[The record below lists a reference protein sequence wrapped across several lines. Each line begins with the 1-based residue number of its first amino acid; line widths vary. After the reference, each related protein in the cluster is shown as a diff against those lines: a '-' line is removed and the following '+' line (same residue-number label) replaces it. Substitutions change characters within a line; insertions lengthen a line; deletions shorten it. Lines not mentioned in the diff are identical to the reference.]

1 MKPIARTAPAVAD
14 RNTKKIQRPATP
26 GASPL
31 QAQKGPADGPG
42 GANANT
48 DVKKGASIMV
58 ANDDNADGPLT
69 AMTALPQF
77 LVMLIIDLILLLPLA
92 IVRAIRS
99 RQDQLEELGLV
110 RVESTAPFEVVSD
123 DRPHTN
129 VVDWVRAF
137 RQRHGR
143 DPKIAELQDSFPEVP
158 RTTAWRRIKSA

>member
-1 MKPIARTAPAVAD
+1 
-14 RNTKKIQRPATP
+14 
-26 GASPL
+26 
-31 QAQKGPADGPG
+31 
-42 GANANT
+42 
-48 DVKKGASIMV
+48 MV
-58 ANDDNADGPLT
+58 ANDDSPDGLIS
-69 AMTALPQF
+69 AMVALPQI
-77 LVMLIIDLILLLPLA
+77 LVMLIIDLLLLLPLA

-110 RVESTAPFEVVSD
+110 RGESTAPVEVVSD

>member
-1 MKPIARTAPAVAD
+1 
-14 RNTKKIQRPATP
+14 
-26 GASPL
+26 
-31 QAQKGPADGPG
+31 
-42 GANANT
+42 
-48 DVKKGASIMV
+48 MV
-58 ANDDNADGPLT
+58 ANDDNAEGLLT
-69 AMTALPQF
+69 AMAALPQF

-110 RVESTAPFEVVSD
+110 RVESTAPVEVLFD

-129 VVDWVRAF
+129 VVYWVRAF
-137 RQRHGR
+137 RQRTGR